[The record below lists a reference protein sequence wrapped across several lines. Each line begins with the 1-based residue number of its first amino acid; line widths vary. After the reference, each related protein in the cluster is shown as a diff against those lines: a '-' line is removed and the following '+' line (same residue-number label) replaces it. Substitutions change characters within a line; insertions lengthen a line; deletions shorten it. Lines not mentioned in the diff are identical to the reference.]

1 VKTFPVILLLA
12 LAVALAASAGDV
24 AAQAATPETPQAAD
38 DPAGDAAAGF
48 PTNYRYRW
56 WLRGKFSPSDPDEPG
71 TRGGAD
77 QGYRYPPAWLHIY
90 ITSLKDA
97 GGGRQ
102 AGQGL
107 RGAAA
112 PSGEPARLT
121 SEDLEQALASGEAPP
136 ARAGLAAEAWDVP
149 DAGNAGADT
158 PDSDA
163 VARISLGARLA
174 AAGRETGSPWAL
186 AAAAELMASAGVAD
200 SERAKAGVEGD
211 PAPEGAVPTEGPVT
225 DPAALFSEAAA
236 LAKAASNEALAAQID
251 ERAAAAG
258 SRSPAGRS
266 VRHRDRVD
274 PYATDV
280 YSVRYR
286 GGETARAT
294 AAADGRYDIDL
305 YVYDDSGNL
314 ITYDNDLTSIGICT
328 WRPARTG
335 DYYLGVKNATE
346 DWVTYLLYTN

>member
-1 VKTFPVILLLA
+1 MKTFPIILLFA
-12 LAVALAASAGDV
+12 LAVAVAASASDA
-24 AAQAATPETPQAAD
+24 AAQAAPPAAPQASG
-38 DPAGDAAAGF
+38 DPSGDAGVYKPF
-48 PTNYRYRW
+48 RWPT
-56 WLRGKFSPSDPDEPG
+56 DEPG
-71 TRGGAD
+71 PLWWLMPHASPSYKAEPGIRGAAGQGD
-77 QGYRYPPAWLHIY
+77 QRPPGWVIIN
-90 ITSLKDA
+90 ITFLNGA
-97 GGGRQ
+97 GGGQQ
-102 AGQGL
+102 AEPGL

-112 PSGEPARLT
+112 ASGEPARLT
-121 SEDLEQALASGEAPP
+121 RAEQEQAMARREASP
-136 ARAGLAAEAWDVP
+136 
-149 DAGNAGADT
+149 ADT
-158 PDSDA
+158 PDSDG
-163 VARISLGARLA
+163 VARISLGASLA
-174 AAGRETGSPWAL
+174 AAGREIGSPWAL

-211 PAPEGAVPTEGPVT
+211 PAPAGAVPTEVPVT
-225 DPAALFSEAAA
+225 DPGALFAEAAA

-294 AAADGRYDIDL
+294 AVADGRHDIDL
-305 YVYDDSGNL
+305 YVYNDSGNL
-314 ITYDNDLTSIGICT
+314 ITYDNDLTSIGICS

-335 DYYLGVKNATE
+335 DYYLGVKNTTE